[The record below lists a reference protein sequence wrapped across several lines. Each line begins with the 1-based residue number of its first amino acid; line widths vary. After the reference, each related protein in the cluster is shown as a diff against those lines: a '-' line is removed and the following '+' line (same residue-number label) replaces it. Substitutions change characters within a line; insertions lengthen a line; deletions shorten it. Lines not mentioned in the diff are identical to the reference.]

1 MHSREGLLGQ
11 YQTGFS
17 HALFLG
23 TTDSSDVGIWGM
35 KGKCFFQVSFWGQEN
50 NATRK
55 TWEFLVYGKW
65 IFFASGS
72 APRIE
77 FKTW

>member
-1 MHSREGLLGQ
+1 M
-11 YQTGFS
+11 
-17 HALFLG
+17 
-23 TTDSSDVGIWGM
+23 DSPDVGIWGM
-35 KGKCFFQVSFWGQEN
+35 KGKCIFEVSFWGQEN

-65 IFFASGS
+65 NYLLLVLL
-72 APRIE
+72 PRIE